1 MGKPELWGWLMGL
14 TAVPAIIWILTYGLS
29 VESPRYLLI
38 EQNKPEEAE
47 ETLLKLRGTSDVE
60 EELSQMKVEA
70 RQAKEQSQEVM
81 SVKELLTTKSVRWQL
96 MSICLMMLCQQLS
109 GKNPRL
115 TDIIEKNGL
124 IGIIKQTWSNRNN

>member
-109 GKNPRL
+109 GKNL
-115 TDIIEKNGL
+115 SLDIL
-124 IGIIKQTWSNRNN
+124 V